1 MYVRVMR
8 VCDVRSHA
16 KHLIG
21 DTIRRNASPVRLE
34 GALDGGA
41 RAASR
46 ASLDSAG
53 SDERPREVSSLTL
66 RTSLYQKFTLFVN
79 LYFTPIYLVPSSE

>member
-1 MYVRVMR
+1 MFVYVF
-8 VCDVRSHA
+8 VCGVHSHA

-41 RAASR
+41 LAASR

-53 SDERPREVSSLTL
+53 SDDRPREVSLLSY
-66 RTSLYQKFTLFVN
+66 SPHV
-79 LYFTPIYLVPSSE
+79 LVPKIYSI

>member
-1 MYVRVMR
+1 MYVRMFVYV
-8 VCDVRSHA
+8 VCGVHSHA

-41 RAASR
+41 LAASR

-53 SDERPREVSSLTL
+53 SDERPREVRYSLTL
-66 RTSLYQKFTLFVN
+66 RMSRYQQFTLFES
-79 LYFTPIYLVPSSE
+79 I

>member
-1 MYVRVMR
+1 ML
-8 VCDVRSHA
+8 SHA

-34 GALDGGA
+34 GALEGA
-41 RAASR
+41 LATSR

-53 SDERPREVSSLTL
+53 SDERPREACIFFIVSCNET
-66 RTSLYQKFTLFVN
+66 
-79 LYFTPIYLVPSSE
+79 